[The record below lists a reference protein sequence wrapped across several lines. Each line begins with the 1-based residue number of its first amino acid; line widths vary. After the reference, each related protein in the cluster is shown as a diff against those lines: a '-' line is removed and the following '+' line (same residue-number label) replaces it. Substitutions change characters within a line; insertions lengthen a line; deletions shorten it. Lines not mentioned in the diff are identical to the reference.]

1 MIISWLIPLKL
12 SRAKHSAQSVCIR
25 SYSGPYFS
33 RIRTEYGEIEYL
45 SVFSPNAGKCGEN
58 ADQNNAE
65 YRLFLRS
72 KRSYSMN

>member
-33 RIRTEYGEIEYL
+33 RIFPHSDGIRKDTPYL
-45 SVFSPNAGKCGEN
+45 SVFDPNAGKYGKN
-58 ADQNNAE
+58 AD
-65 YRLFLRS
+65 
-72 KRSYSMN
+72 